1 MDSKGHETSAAEP
14 KPDTV
19 GYGPHDDTG
28 SKRGDAAAGAA
39 NQLYPILGDTVGH
52 ENQGDAE
59 TAFTGGVG
67 DTAISIWTVQAAP
80 ASGCNTFQPTNE
92 GHETGSVT
100 TGPAAASQAPEAA
113 GVRRGRRRRRC
124 GNLSSRAVNIF
135 ILSCLALYLIN
146 FFVKMI
152 FPISFLSFFLSPL
165 PFPFPGVGAATYAEP
180 DEHYI
185 VFDEVGEVASS
196 MAYIH
201 VGLPLNLT
209 TLQDQTIVIARYM
222 DTISNITLNSSRP
235 TFARVL
241 KDLCRN
247 LDLKLQRVV
256 QKMYK
261 IEALLPQDE
270 SHREQFSEYEA
281 SARSKRFVFLPAYL
295 VEQGHHAATK
305 SALHDVLQSNIKLR
319 ERIRELENITAHL
332 LAEPDLPPVEEFVLT
347 SLSVESVSTPTTSDP
362 TGYHHTR
369 EKRVALL
376 PFVAGGALLAGVLG
390 TFLGLY
396 STAEIVALKNSI
408 NSIKTQQNLL
418 VQITN
423 DHERML
429 QGLTKAMAAMTD
441 VVEAL
446 LAHNPTLLY
455 AQLSEQIDLL
465 DDRITHSVSAIQQL
479 QHRRLSVDFLS
490 VEGLSLLHTHVTKL
504 AKHQGY
510 ELLPTHLSDY
520 FQLETSYIRHN
531 EDIVILVHVPCILKE
546 NLLKIYRFVP
556 YPFPIE
562 AELSNLN
569 LTIGENLL
577 LTRTLSTNTTPTH
590 STNTPINQAQALFV
604 QPEAEFLAV
613 GRDNKFKILTDSEFR
628 MCDKRSRTFLC
639 EQHQVLRTDMGDSCL
654 GALFLRNKEGIV
666 NNCRFKRKILRETV
680 YQLSP
685 TDHLVYTPVPFTA
698 QIQCRNGSHQPLFL
712 AKNTRIHISQGCSVD
727 LRAHTIRSDFN
738 IRTTPEPLRSV
749 WTFDP
754 MTLPA
759 SMLDDTA
766 KADRVLLH
774 VNKQVAQLEEMAANE
789 HRANM
794 LNALIIHDLS
804 TYPWW
809 IWMVIVLAVCLAL
822 GGAVAIILHPSC
834 QRCRCFH
841 AQQPPPYQQQLS
853 LQHLTSNSTH
863 CVHGN
868 LYGSCCYKP

>member
-1 MDSKGHETSAAEP
+1 
-14 KPDTV
+14 
-19 GYGPHDDTG
+19 
-28 SKRGDAAAGAA
+28 
-39 NQLYPILGDTVGH
+39 
-52 ENQGDAE
+52 
-59 TAFTGGVG
+59 
-67 DTAISIWTVQAAP
+67 
-80 ASGCNTFQPTNE
+80 
-92 GHETGSVT
+92 
-100 TGPAAASQAPEAA
+100 
-113 GVRRGRRRRRC
+113 
-124 GNLSSRAVNIF
+124 
-135 ILSCLALYLIN
+135 
-146 FFVKMI
+146 MI
-152 FPISFLSFFLSPL
+152 FPISFLSFFLFPL
-165 PFPFPGVGAATYAEP
+165 SFPIPGVEAVTYAEP
-180 DEHYI
+180 EEHYI

-209 TLQDQTIVIARYM
+209 TLQDQTIVISRYM
-222 DTISNITLNSSRP
+222 EQISNITLNSSRP

-247 LDLKLQRVV
+247 LDLKLQRVA

-270 SHREQFSEYEA
+270 SHREQFGEYEA
-281 SARSKRFVFLPAYL
+281 STRSKRFVFLPAFL

-305 SALHDVLQSNIKLR
+305 AALHDVLKSNDKLR
-319 ERIRELENITAHL
+319 ERVRELENITAYL

-347 SLSVESVSTPTTSDP
+347 SLSAESVDPPTTSKP
-362 TGYHHTR
+362 SGHPSSR
-369 EKRVALL
+369 SKRVALL
-376 PFVAGGALLAGVLG
+376 PFVAGGALLTGVLG
-390 TFLGLY
+390 TFLGMY
-396 STAEIVALKNSI
+396 SAAEIVALKNSI

-455 AQLSEQIDLL
+455 AQLSEQIELL
-465 DDRITHSVSAIQQL
+465 DDRITHTVAAIQQL
-479 QHRRLSVDFLS
+479 QHRRLSVDFLG
-490 VEGLSLLHTHVTKL
+490 VEGLSLLHNHVTKL

-531 EDIVILVHVPCILKE
+531 EDIVILIHVPCILKE

-562 AELSNLN
+562 TTLTNLN
-569 LTIGENLL
+569 LTIGENLFL
-577 LTRTLSTNTTPTH
+577 ARNTPTN
-590 STNTPINQAQALFV
+590 STPVDLDSIPSIQAQALFV

-628 MCDKRSRTFLC
+628 MCDKRSKTFLC
-639 EQHQVLRTDMGDSCL
+639 EQHQVLRTDMKDSCL
-654 GALFLRNKEGIV
+654 GALFLRDKPGIIS
-666 NNCRFKRKILRETV
+666 NCRFKRKLLRETV

-698 QIQCRNGSHQPLFL
+698 QIQCRNGSHHPLFL

-774 VNKQVAQLEEMAANE
+774 VNKQVALLEEMASNE
-789 HRANM
+789 HRANL
-794 LNALIIHDLS
+794 LNALVLHDLS

-809 IWMVIVLAVCLAL
+809 IWMVIILAVCLAL

-841 AQQPPPYQQQLS
+841 AQQQPPPYQQQLS
-853 LQHLTSNSTH
+853 LQHLISSSNN

-868 LYGSCCYKP
+868 PYGSCCYKP